1 MKSILTLFLVGTI
14 SASGF
19 AQTGKTFPAMSGVLL
34 NNKKIDLPFKNKKFS
49 VIAIA
54 YNRSAEDQ
62 LKDWLNPLYNLFIV
76 KNEEGSNFDMAEIYN
91 VDFVFI
97 PMISGFK
104 KVADNF
110 KSNTDK
116 EFWPYI
122 MDTEKTDIQA
132 IQKELGVVNTTI
144 PYFYVV
150 DVNGKIVAAQSGA
163 FNETKLDI
171 IEDAVE

>member
-1 MKSILTLFLVGTI
+1 MKNTLIISLAAILSISSL
-14 SASGF
+14 

-34 NNKKIDLPFKNKKFS
+34 NNKAVDLPFKNNKFS

-76 KNEEGSNFDMAEIYN
+76 KNENGSNFDMAEIYN
-91 VDFVFI
+91 VNFVFI

-122 MDTEKTDIQA
+122 MDTEKTDIKA
-132 IQKELGVVNTTI
+132 IQKELGVVNTNI

-163 FNETKLDI
+163 FNEKKLDI
-171 IEDAVE
+171 LEDAVE